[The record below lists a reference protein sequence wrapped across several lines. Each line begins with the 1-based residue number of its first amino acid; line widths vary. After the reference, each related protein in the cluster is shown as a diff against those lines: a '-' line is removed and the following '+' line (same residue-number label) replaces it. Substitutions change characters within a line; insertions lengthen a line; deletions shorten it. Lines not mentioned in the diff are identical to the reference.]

1 MGLKWIFTTMVSVL
15 FRPDSFWKEYRER
28 MQEANAMRDYA
39 APVIAIV
46 QLCKLPFIGVP
57 RMAMLLSIISF
68 TVDVAVLYLLSG
80 AIVSIAG
87 SAERP
92 EAIQNDVMMVLCY
105 SLTPVWLAEP
115 FLFTGSWR
123 WLFMAVALVHTLFIS
138 RLGILAVLGHENPRI
153 EAFSRK
159 SGFLVA
165 MATVISFT
173 LINGLI
179 RFFISF

>member
-15 FRPDSFWKEYRER
+15 FRPDSFWKDARER
-28 MQEANAMRDYA
+28 LQEANAMRDYA

-46 QLCKLPFIGVP
+46 QLCKLPFIGIP

-68 TVDVAVLYLLSG
+68 TVDVAVLYFLSG

-87 SAERP
+87 TDRSET
-92 EAIQNDVMMVLCY
+92 IQNDVMTVLCY

-115 FLFTGSWR
+115 FLFTGAWR
-123 WLFMAVALVHTLFIS
+123 WLFMVVALIYTLFIS
-138 RLGILAVLGHENPRI
+138 RLGILAVPGIENPRI
-153 EAFSRK
+153 EAISRK

-165 MATVISFT
+165 MATMISFT
-173 LINGLI
+173 LSNGLI
-179 RFFISF
+179 RLFTSF